1 MSVAL
6 RQVKANGVEL
16 NVALVG
22 EGPAVLLL
30 HGFPH
35 TWQLWTHVLDGLA
48 GRYRVI
54 APDLRGCGASARTA
68 GGYDAGTLAADAEAL
83 LDALG
88 ETSAAVVGIDA
99 GTPPAFLLAMRRPD
113 LVRRLVVME
122 SLVGRLPGAEEFL
135 AHGAPWWFGF
145 HAAPDRAESGHAA
158 PGRAESGHAAPGRA
172 ESGHSEL
179 GLAES
184 VLTGHE
190 DRYIDWFL
198 DAGTLGQ
205 GVDPAVRDAFVH
217 AYTGTEAL
225 RCAFSYYRAL
235 PESSRQIQEAVRAAR
250 LTVPTMALGAH
261 PVGGALEQQLRP
273 VTDHLIGHVIENC
286 GHIIPLHRPDRLLA
300 LLGPFL
306 APAGST
312 GSRDQLQ
319 HHGRRQ

>member
-1 MSVAL
+1 MAVAL

-16 NVALVG
+16 NVALAG

-145 HAAPDRAESGHAA
+145 HSAP
-158 PGRAESGHAAPGRA
+158 
-172 ESGHSEL
+172 

-205 GVDPAVRDAFVH
+205 GVDPVVRDAFVH

-235 PESSRQIQEAVRAAR
+235 PESSRQIQEAVRTAR
-250 LTVPTMALGAH
+250 LTVPTMAIGAH
-261 PVGGALEQQLRP
+261 PVGSALEQQLRP
-273 VTDHLIGHVIENC
+273 VTDHLSGHVIENC

-300 LLGPFL
+300 LLEPFL

-312 GSRDQLQ
+312 GSRGQLQ